1 MLDNLLLVDIH
12 NRAKKLHIEVDQR
25 RVVFILETNQDKD
38 YGSLE
43 NVKNVLGGK
52 NGDFVTAVDE
62 KSIIIVKELS
72 ESDSYPQVDK
82 IANTILTTLGV
93 EKDSNTHFA

>member
-43 NVKNVLGGK
+43 NVKNVLGRQRH
-52 NGDFVTAVDE
+52 GDFVTAVDE

-72 ESDSYPQVDK
+72 ETRQLP
-82 IANTILTTLGV
+82 TGG
-93 EKDSNTHFA
+93 